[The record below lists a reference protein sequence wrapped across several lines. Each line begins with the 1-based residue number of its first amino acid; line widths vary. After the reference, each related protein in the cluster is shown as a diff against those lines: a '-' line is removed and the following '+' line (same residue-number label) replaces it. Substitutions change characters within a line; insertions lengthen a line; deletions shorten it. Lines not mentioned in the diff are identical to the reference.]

1 MFEYRETQNIVP
13 LPLENKEQLFRD
25 LMNIEHSFTGRLDV
39 MFSNQFFQEAV
50 QLIVNSIVLFEK
62 GYFDAAFYSL
72 RQSLEISTTIVYFVD
87 DNETNRK
94 QELIK
99 WKKQEKFPMHNQML
113 NELQK
118 RKTVFAD
125 IKEKMNSYFD
135 EIEITKQKLNKYVH
149 KQGLDKFYVHRN
161 HPFKENKSN
170 KVLISDFNDFL
181 IKSIGAIA
189 VFRLAIDPFPLLL
202 SDEAIYN
209 RTTQLM
215 TDAYSEEF
223 IEKYI
228 GENNINAYKQ
238 TQLYKEHF
246 DELIKEEEM
255 LPSVVSIVKDNYV
268 DRTQMDEIIKQVHLL
283 SQNDRIAVAL
293 FSSSEKIAKIYCIGG
308 WHWYF
313 SNVATVKL
321 NMGFNSADLNTFKD
335 SKERY
340 NVKYEE
346 AYLSIFNLW
355 DEDYY
360 MEHNEEFTNNEII
373 LFDEMVLKYN
383 SLKPFNQL
391 DLNDLNL

>member
-13 LPLENKEQLFRD
+13 IPLENKDQLYRD
-25 LMNIEHSFTGRLDV
+25 LMNIEHSWTGRLDV

-62 GYFDAAFYSL
+62 GYFDSAFYSL
-72 RQSLEISTTIVYFVD
+72 RQSLEITTTIVYFVD

-94 QELIK
+94 QELSK

-125 IKEKMNSYFD
+125 IREKMNGYFD

-149 KQGLDKFYVHRN
+149 KQGFDKFYVHRN
-161 HPFKENKSN
+161 NPFKENKSN
-170 KVLISDFNDFL
+170 TILTSDFNDFL
-181 IKSIGAIA
+181 IKSMGAIA

-202 SDEAIYN
+202 ADEAIYN

-215 TDAYSEEF
+215 TDGYSEEF

-228 GENNINAYKQ
+228 GEVNINAYKK
-238 TQLYKEHF
+238 TELYKEHF
-246 DELIKEEEM
+246 DELIKAEEM
-255 LPSVVSIVKDNYV
+255 LPSIVSIVKDNFV
-268 DRTQMDEIIKQVHLL
+268 DRAQMTEIVTQAHLL
-283 SQNDRIAVAL
+283 SLNDRIAVAL

-313 SNVATVKL
+313 SNVPSVKSNL
-321 NMGFNSADLNTFKD
+321 GFNSKDFEIFKD
-335 SKERY
+335 ENVKH

-346 AYLSIFNLW
+346 AHLSVFNLW

-360 MEHNEEFTNNEII
+360 MEHNEEFTEAEII
-373 LFDEMVLKYN
+373 QFDEMALKYN
-383 SLKPFNQL
+383 SQKPFNQ
-391 DLNDLNL
+391 